1 VVKHFS
7 EAEWADF
14 TRNVVASKEKMD
26 MQQHIQGGC
35 QKCEETMLVWQS
47 VVAIAEKETA
57 FLPPANIL
65 RVVKSQFTAVAMKA
79 SRGFRMLFDSALQPI
94 TGGIRGSVSA
104 RQFLYETD
112 DYYIDLRLEPRREAD
127 RACLIGQIL
136 TRQGMDRVAA
146 GVSVRIQNG
155 KVSIAE
161 TFANRFGEFQLEFD
175 GAAGLHISIGG
186 NQDSEIVLPLHGV
199 HGKSLESNDLDG

>member
-7 EAEWADF
+7 EAQWADF
-14 TRNVVASKEKMD
+14 ARNVVAAKEKMD

-35 QKCEETMLVWQS
+35 HKC
-47 VVAIAEKETA
+47 KETLQVWHSVLAITEHEAA
-57 FLPPANIL
+57 FTPPSDIL
-65 RVVKSQFTAVAMKA
+65 RVVKSEFMVVAIEA
-79 SRGFRMLFDSALQPI
+79 SRGVRMLFDSALQPI
-94 TGGIRGSVSA
+94 TAGIRGSVSA

-127 RACLIGQIL
+127 RVCLIGQIL
-136 TRQGMDRVAA
+136 TRQGIDRVAE

-155 KVSIAE
+155 RVSVAE

-186 NQDSEIVLPLHGV
+186 NEDNEIVLPLHGIR
-199 HGKSLESNDLDG
+199 GKPLESKDLD

>member
-7 EAEWADF
+7 EAQWADF
-14 TRNVVASKEKMD
+14 ARNLIAPKEKID

-35 QKCEETMLVWQS
+35 QKCEETMQVWRS
-47 VVAIAEKETA
+47 VIAVAEQEAA
-57 FLPPANIL
+57 FMPPADIL
-65 RVVKSQFTAVAMKA
+65 RVVKSQFAAVAIKA

-94 TGGIRGSVSA
+94 TAGIRGSVSA

-112 DYYIDLRLEPRREAD
+112 DYYIDLRLEPMREAD

-146 GVSVRIQNG
+146 GVAVRIQNG
-155 KVSIAE
+155 NVSVAE
-161 TFANRFGEFQLEFD
+161 TIANRFGEFQLEFD

-186 NQDSEIVLPLHGV
+186 NEDNEIVLPLHGV
-199 HGKSLESNDLDG
+199 RGKSLESKDLD